1 MTLVSSELTEV
12 WVAVEDKLEVSTLEH
27 NKVSAADDLSF
38 YHRQRQS
45 QGQRQRQRQRQ
56 SVNTRTQ
63 QGTIA
68 EDLSVCQLADYNQP
82 Q

>member
-1 MTLVSSELTEV
+1 MKILSITLVSSELAEV

-27 NKVSAADDLSF
+27 NKVSGAEDLSF
-38 YHRQRQS
+38 YHRQRQ
-45 QGQRQRQRQRQ
+45 RQN
-56 SVNTRTQ
+56 VNTRTQ

>member
-1 MTLVSSELTEV
+1 MVSSELTEV

-27 NKVSAADDLSF
+27 NKVSPTEDLSF
-38 YHRQRQS
+38 YHRQRQ
-45 QGQRQRQRQRQ
+45 RQ
-56 SVNTRTQ
+56 SQTQNVNTRTQ

>member
-27 NKVSAADDLSF
+27 NKVSPTEDLSF
-38 YHRQRQS
+38 YHRQI
-45 QGQRQRQRQRQ
+45 QRQ
-56 SVNTRTQ
+56 
-63 QGTIA
+63 TIA